1 MPPMQPAT
9 EPVRPTAGARRSPR
23 SGRPVGPSPTGPLD
37 QALDL
42 AGEPG
47 AVPARPTP
55 LGALGL
61 PSALDRALAARGI
74 TTAQPIQAAAIP
86 DALAGRDILG
96 RAVTGS
102 GKTLAFGLPL
112 LARVAGQ
119 RPTPGAPAGLVLA
132 PTREL
137 AEQIR
142 GVLAPLGSSIGVTV
156 ALAVGGLAI
165 SGQIRAFDQPI
176 GVLVATPGRLEDLLG
191 RRACRLDAVQSVVL
205 DEADH
210 LADLGFLPAITRLLT
225 ATPERA
231 QRLLFSATLDGAV
244 SGLVDRFLREP
255 AIHSIGDRTTRV
267 TSMSHQVLEVQAT
280 EKLGVAAALL
290 RRPGRS
296 LVFVRTRHGVDRLV
310 RQLARDG
317 VDAVG
322 LHGDLRQSARQRALQ
337 AFARGRPRVLVATD
351 VAARGLDL
359 AHLDLV
365 VQYDPAADPKD
376 YLHRSGRTARA
387 GQPGTVVTLARP
399 DERRALAAL
408 LHRAE
413 VIAEVSSLDRVGA
426 IVETL
431 GGATRAPSH
440 PVLHPSGPLPLDGEP
455 TREPDD
461 PSPSAPRFTRQT
473 TRTRRRAAPSGRP
486 SAPTG
491 RPVTRRQTVRTTP
504 ASNGGSRDGGSREGT
519 FRDGGSR
526 QRTGGTPA
534 GRAGAEH
541 PPGARPRAADTSGEG
556 PRGPGGRSGRP
567 ERSAPGNG
575 SPDARARRRIPA
587 ARTSTLRGGA
597 FPPRPPAD
605 PRPHLRR
612 RLPRP

>member
-1 MPPMQPAT
+1 MPPNRPA
-9 EPVRPTAGARRSPR
+9 RALAGRAADGRRSPR
-23 SGRPVGPSPTGPLD
+23 PGTLVGPRPTGPLD
-37 QALDL
+37 DALDL
-42 AGEPG
+42 AGK
-47 AVPARPTP
+47 PADGPAAPPP
-55 LGALGL
+55 LSALGL
-61 PSALDRALAARGI
+61 PLALGQALAARGL

-119 RPTPGAPAGLVLA
+119 RPAPGAPLGLVLA

-156 ALAVGGLAI
+156 GLAVGGLAI
-165 SGQIRAFDQPI
+165 GGQIRALSHPL

-244 SGLVDRFLREP
+244 AGLVGRFLREP
-255 AIHSIGDRTTRV
+255 AIHSIGDRTARV
-267 TSMSHQVLEVQAT
+267 PSMSHEVLEMPAT
-280 EKLGVAAALL
+280 EKVRVAAALL

-322 LHGDLRQSARQRALQ
+322 LHGDLRQSARQQALQ

-359 AHLDLV
+359 AQLDLV

-387 GQPGTVVTLARP
+387 GQSGTVITLARP
-399 DERRALAAL
+399 DERRALATL
-408 LHRAE
+408 LLRAGVTAE
-413 VIAEVSSLDRVGA
+413 VTPFDRLEVAVG
-426 IVETL
+426 TL
-431 GGATRAPSH
+431 GGTADPSSHRALDSDG
-440 PVLHPSGPLPLDGEP
+440 PVPHDCAPGDRPDHLSP
-455 TREPDD
+455 TR
-461 PSPSAPRFTRQT
+461 PRPARRPQPATGT
-473 TRTRRRAAPSGRP
+473 VRRAAPPGRP
-486 SAPTG
+486 GTPPPGRPAARRGGTGATSSRDGRTRKGERGDPRPGATNLPGNGATHPRESTG
-491 RPVTRRQTVRTTP
+491 RP
-504 ASNGGSRDGGSREGT
+504 AI
-519 FRDGGSR
+519 
-526 QRTGGTPA
+526 
-534 GRAGAEH
+534 
-541 PPGARPRAADTSGEG
+541 
-556 PRGPGGRSGRP
+556 P
-567 ERSAPGNG
+567 ERCEAEDHLPIV
-575 SPDARARRRIPA
+575 RARRRVSAP
-587 ARTSTLRGGA
+587 RRSTLRGGA
-597 FPPRPPAD
+597 LPARPQAD

>member
-1 MPPMQPAT
+1 MPPFQPASASA
-9 EPVRPTAGARRSPR
+9 RPTAGARRSPR
-23 SGRPVGPSPTGPLD
+23 SGKPFGPSPTGPLD
-37 QALDL
+37 DALDL
-42 AGEPG
+42 AGEP
-47 AVPARPTP
+47 AAAPAGPTP

-61 PSALDRALAARGI
+61 PLALDRALAARGL

-86 DALAGRDILG
+86 DALAGRDVLG

-112 LARVAGQ
+112 LARLAGQ

-142 GVLAPLGSSIGVTV
+142 RVLAPLGSSIGVTV

-165 SGQIRAFDQPI
+165 GGQIRAFGQPI
-176 GVLVATPGRLEDLLG
+176 GVLVATPGRLEDLLE

-210 LADLGFLPAITRLLT
+210 LADLGFLPAITRILT

-267 TSMSHQVLEVQAT
+267 TSMSHQVLEVPAT
-280 EKLGVAAALL
+280 EKVGVAAALL

-322 LHGDLRQSARQRALQ
+322 LHGDLRQSVRQRALE

-413 VIAEVSSLDRVGA
+413 VTAEVSSLDQVGA
-426 IVETL
+426 VVETL
-431 GGATRAPSH
+431 GGAAHSPTGSA
-440 PVLHPSGPLPLDGEP
+440 LHPSGPLPLDGEP
-455 TREPDD
+455 RREPPGRPGN
-461 PSPSAPRFTRQT
+461 PSRSAPERTRQT
-473 TRTRRRAAPSGRP
+473 TRTLRRAAPARRP

-491 RPVTRRQTVRTTP
+491 RPAPRQRNARTTP
-504 ASNGGSRDGGSREGT
+504 ASDGGSREE
-519 FRDGGSR
+519 GSR
-526 QRTGGTPA
+526 GWAGGA
-534 GRAGAEH
+534 RAGH
-541 PPGARPRAADTSGEG
+541 PRGTRPRTAAVSAERPGG
-556 PRGPGGRSGRP
+556 PEGRSGRP
-567 ERSAPGNG
+567 ERGEPENGPPGGRTGRRVSAP
-575 SPDARARRRIPA
+575 RR
-587 ARTSTLRGGA
+587 STLRGGA

-612 RLPRP
+612 RLPRS